1 MLALL
6 FDYLAVLRGP
16 GGVSEAVWEENRALC
31 AMRFDFSE
39 RLQPLQA
46 AQSLAHA
53 MHDYADRWMPPIHVH
68 INEFVMSLA
77 YTERRILD
85 TRFPT
90 ADVVGR
96 TRVCIT
102 PEGWKKHM
110 L

>member
-1 MLALL
+1 MARRPQAFRPLHAGHANIEGVLALL

-53 MHDYADRWMPPIHVH
+53 MHDYADR
-68 INEFVMSLA
+68 
-77 YTERRILD
+77 
-85 TRFPT
+85 
-90 ADVVGR
+90 
-96 TRVCIT
+96 
-102 PEGWKKHM
+102 
-110 L
+110 